1 MGDGMCGEGGVSAG
15 IVRLGCQP
23 VGMDLEYMERYVAK
37 FGEHAFVRGSVLSGR
52 LQERLGGV
60 HIMWASPPCKAGSSM
75 AHAGGGL
82 TESAAPQLIP
92 GTRQVLEALGVPYI
106 IENVMG
112 SAAEGVIRAD
122 VTLRNLD
129 FGLHANRP
137 RCFESNRPLQNEFD
151 TRRLTQRC
159 CLGCNNRMPRLDW
172 AGRRLRDTHWPEHC
186 CGANIEAIYSRPGKY
201 SSVENWERAQGVD
214 PGHMSVAGLAQSI
227 APDKATYLVGQLVA
241 RLCHEKWGVPLYT
254 FEQGQTPEAKAVLHR
269 YLHGQEEDATGGRAA
284 ESRGGTANVAPH
296 PALSGG
302 ESEGGSDGQSVG
314 EHGSRSVGA
323 ALPSL
328 LSEDDSDCSGAE
340 TELEELGGSDTEV
353 KGRAS
358 PRRRGGRLV
367 RQRQEQTARA
377 LARQKAVRLSD
388 HELSRLYNSADG
400 NFDQVVSRPGAAPY
414 LERRTRTEA
423 VGVAG
428 AAQVWTGKHTW
439 VQVER
444 AELEAAVISFR
455 RAYEALAPGAARCT
469 AASVL
474 LDVRSRGP
482 EADYVRKH
490 GRLLGR
496 WNDRGT
502 LLGKEEMT
510 ADGVAVYQLG
520 RAGFDLPS
528 SVGLSDEQIEA
539 ALDETDERTVPISA
553 EEKKALSYSY
563 MEVRPDAWRERG
575 YPEHH
580 ELMSKGA
587 VTQMSEPIPARLH
600 LPNYAEKQK
609 GDNWCIA
616 EEMVRSEARGAIR
629 WAEEEEAHFIHP
641 WVVVHT
647 EPEGKPKVRACGDYS
662 AILNKHDTAS
672 WPFSMP
678 RV

>member
-1 MGDGMCGEGGVSAG
+1 
-15 IVRLGCQP
+15 
-23 VGMDLEYMERYVAK
+23 
-37 FGEHAFVRGSVLSGR
+37 
-52 LQERLGGV
+52 
-60 HIMWASPPCKAGSSM
+60 MWASPPCKAGSSM

-137 RCFESNRPLQNEFD
+137 RCFESNRPLRNEFD

-284 ESRGGTANVAPH
+284 ESRGGTADVAPH

-340 TELEELGGSDTEV
+340 TELEELGGSDAEV
-353 KGRAS
+353 
-358 PRRRGGRLV
+358 
-367 RQRQEQTARA
+367 
-377 LARQKAVRLSD
+377 
-388 HELSRLYNSADG
+388 
-400 NFDQVVSRPGAAPY
+400 
-414 LERRTRTEA
+414 
-423 VGVAG
+423 
-428 AAQVWTGKHTW
+428 
-439 VQVER
+439 
-444 AELEAAVISFR
+444 
-455 RAYEALAPGAARCT
+455 
-469 AASVL
+469 
-474 LDVRSRGP
+474 
-482 EADYVRKH
+482 
-490 GRLLGR
+490 
-496 WNDRGT
+496 
-502 LLGKEEMT
+502 
-510 ADGVAVYQLG
+510 
-520 RAGFDLPS
+520 
-528 SVGLSDEQIEA
+528 
-539 ALDETDERTVPISA
+539 
-553 EEKKALSYSY
+553 
-563 MEVRPDAWRERG
+563 ME
-575 YPEHH
+575 
-580 ELMSKGA
+580 
-587 VTQMSEPIPARLH
+587 
-600 LPNYAEKQK
+600 
-609 GDNWCIA
+609 
-616 EEMVRSEARGAIR
+616 
-629 WAEEEEAHFIHP
+629 
-641 WVVVHT
+641 
-647 EPEGKPKVRACGDYS
+647 
-662 AILNKHDTAS
+662 
-672 WPFSMP
+672 
-678 RV
+678 